1 MANENELMQFPDDAK
16 ILRDPNEWIENT
28 AATFD
33 VTVIKTGMDN
43 SETQTGSSVVVSYND
58 EYEQPE

>member
-1 MANENELMQFPDDAK
+1 MQFPDDAK
-16 ILRDPNEWIENT
+16 ILRDPNEWIGNT

-43 SETQTGSSVVVSYND
+43 SETQTDSSVVASYND